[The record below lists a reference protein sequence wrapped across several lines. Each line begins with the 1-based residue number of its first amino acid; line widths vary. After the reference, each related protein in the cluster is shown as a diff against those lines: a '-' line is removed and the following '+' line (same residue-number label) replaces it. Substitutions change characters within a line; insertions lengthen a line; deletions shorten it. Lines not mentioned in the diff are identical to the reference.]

1 MCLPQ
6 PYKDNPVLL
15 LVSRQETVVPSV
27 DGIDTLEGVMVLGIN
42 IVALKNNLV
51 VHVAYLRTV

>member
-27 DGIDTLEGVMVLGIN
+27 NGIDTLEGVMVLGIN
-42 IVALKNNLV
+42 IAALKNNLV